1 LNAVA
6 AVAVATDEGLAD
18 EAICQGLK
26 QFSGVGRRF
35 EVHGQCAMTQR
46 QFLLIDDY
54 GHHPNEVR
62 ATIEAVRKGWPG
74 RRLVMVYQPHRYS
87 RTAELFDQ
95 FIEVLAL
102 VDVLLISEVYAA
114 GEAVIPGATGADLH
128 RKLKARGLSELHWL
142 AELSM
147 ATEVLNQCIQEADVV
162 LTQGA
167 GETAKLS
174 FDLASQYRCEVAA

>member
-1 LNAVA
+1 
-6 AVAVATDEGLAD
+6 
-18 EAICQGLK
+18 
-26 QFSGVGRRF
+26 
-35 EVHGQCAMTQR
+35 M
-46 QFLLIDDY
+46 
-54 GHHPNEVR
+54 NEHY
-62 ATIEAVRKGWPG
+62 IKNMKEK
-74 RRLVMVYQPHRYS
+74 
-87 RTAELFDQ
+87 ELFDQ

-147 ATEVLNQCIQEADVV
+147 ATEVLNQCIREADVV

-174 FDLASQYRCEVAA
+174 FDLASQYRCEGAA

>member
-1 LNAVA
+1 MARW
-6 AVAVATDEGLAD
+6 D
-18 EAICQGLK
+18 
-26 QFSGVGRRF
+26 S
-35 EVHGQCAMTQR
+35 
-46 QFLLIDDY
+46 LLLDPITGDVSCNQQLTSSSLLEEY
-54 GHHPNEVR
+54 V
-62 ATIEAVRKGWPG
+62 
-74 RRLVMVYQPHRYS
+74 
-87 RTAELFDQ
+87 TA
-95 FIEVLAL
+95 
-102 VDVLLISEVYAA
+102 
-114 GEAVIPGATGADLH
+114 GADLH